1 MIINVSGDNETFKNI
16 IEYLVKQDYDFEIG
30 TTPLNMV
37 LKYDAEYTLSEMVE
51 LDEEQAEIYNPLKEK
66 YKEKIDNY
74 IIENAALNMENYEDD
89 GSYHYAMEEEVMAAF
104 QDFVK
109 KHG

>member
-1 MIINVSGDNETFKNI
+1 MIINVSGDNETFKNV
-16 IEYLVKQDYDFEIG
+16 IEFLVKQDYDFEIG

-74 IIENAALNMENYEDD
+74 IIENAVLNMENYEDD
-89 GSYHYAMEEEVMAAF
+89 GSFYHAMKEEVMTAF
-104 QDFVK
+104 IDFAK

>member
-1 MIINVSGDNETFKNI
+1 MRYGMNS
-16 IEYLVKQDYDFEIG
+16 YL
-30 TTPLNMV
+30 
-37 LKYDAEYTLSEMVE
+37 E

-74 IIENAALNMENYEDD
+74 IIENAALNMENYEGE
-89 GSYHYAMEEEVMAAF
+89 GSYHYAMEEEVIAALK
-104 QDFVK
+104 DFAE

>member
-1 MIINVSGDNETFKNI
+1 MIINISGDSETFKNI
-16 IEYLVKQDYDFEIG
+16 IEYLVKQDYDFDIG

-37 LKYDAEYTLSEMVE
+37 LKYDAEYALSEMDFD
-51 LDEEQAEIYNPLKEK
+51 DEEAEIYNSLKEK
-66 YKEKIDNY
+66 YKEKLDNY

-104 QDFVK
+104 QEFVK

>member
-16 IEYLVKQDYDFEIG
+16 IEYLVKQDYDFDIG
-30 TTPLNMV
+30 TSPLNMV
-37 LKYDAEYTLSEMVE
+37 LKYEAEYALDEIFFDYEEVE
-51 LDEEQAEIYNPLKEK
+51 LYNALKEK
-66 YKEKIDNY
+66 YKEKLDNY

-89 GSYHYAMEEEVMAAF
+89 GSYHYAMEEEVIAALK
-104 QDFVK
+104 DFAE

>member
-16 IEYLVKQDYDFEIG
+16 IEFLVKQDYDFEIG
-30 TTPLNMV
+30 TSPLNMV
-37 LKYDAEYTLSEMVE
+37 LKYEAEYALDEIFFDYEEVE
-51 LDEEQAEIYNPLKEK
+51 LYNSLKEK
-66 YKEKIDNY
+66 YEEKLDNY

-104 QDFVK
+104 QEFVK

>member
-37 LKYDAEYTLSEMVE
+37 LK
-51 LDEEQAEIYNPLKEK
+51 
-66 YKEKIDNY
+66 
-74 IIENAALNMENYEDD
+74 
-89 GSYHYAMEEEVMAAF
+89 
-104 QDFVK
+104 
-109 KHG
+109 

>member
-30 TTPLNMV
+30 TSPLNMV
-37 LKYDAEYTLSEMVE
+37 LKYEAEYALDEIFFDYEEVE
-51 LDEEQAEIYNPLKEK
+51 LYNSLKEK
-66 YKEKIDNY
+66 YEEKLDNY
-74 IIENAALNMENYEDD
+74 IIENAVLNMENYEDD
-89 GSYHYAMEEEVMAAF
+89 GSFYHAMKEEVMTAF
-104 QDFVK
+104 IDFAK